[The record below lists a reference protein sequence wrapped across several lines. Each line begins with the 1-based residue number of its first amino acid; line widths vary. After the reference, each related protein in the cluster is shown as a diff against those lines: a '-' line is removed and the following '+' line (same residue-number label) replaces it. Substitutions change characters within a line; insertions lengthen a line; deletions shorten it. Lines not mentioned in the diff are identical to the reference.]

1 MKMGL
6 QMTQMLDKTEKDRIK
21 RRNKMLKVVIKMFF
35 VMGLTWIADMISWAI
50 EAKLTTY
57 EIFKNKGLLYSALV
71 FDVINSCQGII
82 MFLLVFFDNA
92 RIKMFREKLCKR
104 SSVKKTSV
112 FHVEDPSALMSSWS
126 RGGCSSS
133 VTNVSSSSQ
142 KTSNASEQETRM

>member
-57 EIFKNKGLLYSALV
+57 EIFKNKGLLYSGLL
-71 FDVINSCQGII
+71 FQVINSCQGII

-92 RIKMFREKLCKR
+92 RIKMLREKLCKR
-104 SSVKKTSV
+104 SGIKKTSAL
-112 FHVEDPSALMSSWS
+112 HTEDPLALMSSG
-126 RGGCSSS
+126 GGCATSG
-133 VTNVSSSSQ
+133 TNVSSRIP
-142 KTSNASEQETRM
+142 SNACEQETSM

>member
-1 MKMGL
+1 MEHEDGI
-6 QMTQMLDKTEKDRIK
+6 TDDTILDKTEKDRIK

-57 EIFKNKGLLYSALV
+57 EIFKNKGLLYSALA

-82 MFLLVFFDNA
+82 MFFMVFFDNA

-112 FHVEDPSALMSSWS
+112 FHVEDPSALMSSGS
-126 RGGCSSS
+126 RGGCSTS
-133 VTNVSSSSQ
+133 VTNVSSQ